1 LSISFGRT
9 LSVMTTEAVPDPRP
23 EPGVPPARRPDLGEE
38 RVATDAEA
46 RALASALR
54 LRILRLCLDAALTN
68 KEIAA
73 ALGKDP
79 ASVLY
84 HVRRLVDTGF
94 LAAEP
99 VRRGA
104 RGARER
110 PYRATGKSWT
120 VTVIDPAAVRAGTA
134 AMLDALRDDVA
145 AVGYDDVA
153 VTRLGVRLTDAE
165 RTELHD
171 RLHALFEEYRQ
182 RPASP
187 GAKPWSTFFV
197 DLPDR
202 RPVET
207 PVLSAQPRDTIEDD
221 D

>member
-1 LSISFGRT
+1 
-9 LSVMTTEAVPDPRP
+9 MTTEAVPDPRP
-23 EPGVPPARRPDLGEE
+23 EPDVAPARRPDLGER

-54 LRILRLCLDAALTN
+54 LRILRLCLDASLTN
-68 KEIAA
+68 KQIAA

-94 LAAEP
+94 LAAEA
-99 VRRGA
+99 VRRGT
-104 RGARER
+104 RGSRER

-120 VTVIDPAAVRAGTA
+120 VTVIDPAANRAGTV
-134 AMLDALRDDVA
+134 AMLDVLRDEAEV
-145 AVGYDDVA
+145 VGYDDVS
-153 VTRLGVRLTDAE
+153 VTRLGLLLTGAE
-165 RTELHD
+165 RTELHH
-171 RLHALFEEYRQ
+171 RLHALFEEYRL
-182 RPASP
+182 RPTSP
-187 GAKPWSTFFV
+187 GAQPYSAFFV

-202 RPVET
+202 RPLET